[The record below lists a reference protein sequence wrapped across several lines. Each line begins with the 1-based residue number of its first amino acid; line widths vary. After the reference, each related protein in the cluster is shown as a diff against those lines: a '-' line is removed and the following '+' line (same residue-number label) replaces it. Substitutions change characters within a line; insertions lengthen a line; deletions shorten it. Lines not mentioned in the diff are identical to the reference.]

1 MNNEQQTIDIT
12 KLSDHE
18 LSQLYLN
25 TSINAEIQHAM
36 VVELLNEIVTR
47 QQSRAKQTDSSKM
60 ILPKLKKITTTE
72 KPSV

>member
-60 ILPKLKKITTTE
+60 ILPKLKKITI
-72 KPSV
+72 S